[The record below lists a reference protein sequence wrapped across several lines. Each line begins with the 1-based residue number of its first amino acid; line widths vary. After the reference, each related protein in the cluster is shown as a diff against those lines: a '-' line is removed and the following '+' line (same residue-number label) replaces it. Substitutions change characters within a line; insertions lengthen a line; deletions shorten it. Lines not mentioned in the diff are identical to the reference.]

1 MQLGKVVG
9 RATATV
15 KHETLAGWR
24 MLLVQ
29 PIETGGKPDGDPQ
42 LAIDN
47 LGCRRTD
54 TVMLTTD
61 GAAVRDIVGKQ
72 NTPIRWAV
80 IGIADP

>member
-15 KHETLAGWR
+15 KHQTLAGWR
-24 MLLVQ
+24 LLLVQ
-29 PIETGGKPDGDPQ
+29 PLDATGGADGDPQ

-47 LGCRRTD
+47 LGSRKHD

-61 GAAVRDIVGKQ
+61 GSAVRDIVGKE

-80 IGIADP
+80 IGLADS

>member
-1 MQLGKVVG
+1 MQLAKVVG

-29 PIETGGKPDGDPQ
+29 PLDAGGKPDGDPQ

-47 LGCRRTD
+47 LGCHRAD

-61 GAAVRDIVGKQ
+61 GAAVRDMVGKQ

>member
-24 MLLVQ
+24 LLIVQ
-29 PIETGGKPDGDPQ
+29 PLDASGGADGDPQ

-47 LGCRRTD
+47 LGSRQGD
-54 TVMLTTD
+54 KVLLTTD
-61 GAAVRDIVGKQ
+61 GAAVRDLVKKE

-80 IGIADP
+80 IGLPD

>member
-1 MQLGKVVG
+1 MQLAKVVG

-15 KHETLAGWR
+15 RHESMAGWR
-24 MLLVQ
+24 LLLVQ
-29 PIETGGKPDGDPQ
+29 PLDAKSRADGDPQ

-47 LGCRRTD
+47 LGSRKGD

-61 GAAVRDIVGKQ
+61 GAAVREIVGKE

-80 IGIADP
+80 IGIAD

>member
-1 MQLGKVVG
+1 MQLAKVVG

-24 MLLVQ
+24 LLLVQ
-29 PIETGGKPDGDPQ
+29 PLDAAGDADGDPQ

-47 LGCRRTD
+47 LGCRQTD
-54 TVMLTTD
+54 VVMLTTD
-61 GAAVRDIVGKQ
+61 GVAVRDIVNKE

-80 IGIADP
+80 IGIADS

>member
-1 MQLGKVVG
+1 MQLAKVVG

-24 MLLVQ
+24 LLLVQ
-29 PIETGGKPDGDPQ
+29 PLDARGNADGDPQ

-47 LGCRRTD
+47 LGSQRRD

-61 GAAVRDIVGKQ
+61 GSAVRDIVGKQ
-72 NTPIRWAV
+72 NTPIRWAI